1 MNLPEELIS
10 VFPELFSLFLEESD
24 DMAFALLDMNLE
36 VSHCNGCFREM
47 LEGGG
52 TCRGKNFSRFLSP
65 EEIRLFDM
73 EDGESVTAWL
83 TFIPEGLFGTALR
96 GRIYRRG
103 GWFLLL
109 GSVLRTDDSE
119 IFGKISMLANEM
131 TNISRD
137 LKRKNRELREART
150 RIETLSGII
159 PICMYCKEIRDDEGY
174 WNNLETFISQHS
186 SAEFSHSICSKCA
199 KKHFPETSG

>member
-1 MNLPEELIS
+1 MQPLLQGNARWGWNLP
-10 VFPELFSLFLEESD
+10 
-24 DMAFALLDMNLE
+24 
-36 VSHCNGCFREM
+36 
-47 LEGGG
+47 
-52 TCRGKNFSRFLSP
+52 GKNFSRFLSP

-73 EDGESVTAWL
+73 EDGESVAAWL
-83 TFIPEGLFGTALR
+83 TFVPEGLSGRALR

-103 GWFLLL
+103 RWFLLL
-109 GSVLRTDDSE
+109 GSVLRTDDTE
-119 IFGKISMLANEM
+119 IFSKISMLANEM

-150 RIETLSGII
+150 RIDTLSGII

-199 KKHFPETSG
+199 KKHFPETFE

>member
-1 MNLPEELIS
+1 MNLPEELGS
-10 VFPELFSLFLEESD
+10 VFPDLFSLFLEETED
-24 DMAFALLDMNLE
+24 IAFALLDMNLE
-36 VSHCNGCFREM
+36 ISHCNGCFREM

-52 TCRGKNFSRFLSP
+52 GCRGKDFSRFLSP
-65 EEIRLFDM
+65 EERRLFDM
-73 EDGESVTAWL
+73 DDGESVAAWL
-83 TFIPEGLFGTALR
+83 TFIPEGLSGTALR

-103 GWFLLL
+103 VRFLLL
-109 GSVLRTDDSE
+109 GSVLRTDDTE

-137 LKRKNRELREART
+137 LKRKNRELREARS

-186 SAEFSHSICSKCA
+186 SAEFSHSICSRCA
-199 KKHFPETSG
+199 EKHFPETSG